1 MDEEYDCI
9 ILGTGLKEC
18 ILSGVLSVEGKKVLH
33 MDRNSYYGGD
43 SASLNLTQLLEKF
56 KKTIPEGSLGQS
68 RDYNVD
74 LIPKFIMSTG
84 KMVEI
89 LVKTDVTRYLEF
101 KAVDGSFVVADGK
114 VYKVPS
120 TSGEALKSSLMGILE
135 KRRCGK
141 FLEFVGECDEKD
153 PKVNKE
159 KFDLSKMTARE
170 VFKHFGLSEQTIDFI
185 GHSMALHNNDA
196 YLDQAAF
203 DTINRVRLYGESV
216 LRYGNSPYIYP
227 LYGLGEMPQ
236 SFARLSAI
244 YGGTY
249 MLNKPVEEIIYDSNG
264 VVTGVKSEG
273 EIAKCKFV
281 VGDPSYFPDKVKK
294 VGQVASLI
302 CVLSHPVPNTNDA
315 ESCQIIIPQKEAKR
329 KYDVYISAV
338 SFAHHVAPKGKW
350 IALVSTIVEGSDPES
365 ELAYGVKLLGKIDE
379 KFFGVRD
386 MLAPTDDGKNSHV
399 YISKSYDPETH
410 FQESCEDI
418 LNTYKRITG
427 KDMDLTPPKKEKEE
441 GKEEQ

>member
-1 MDEEYDCI
+1 MDEAYDCI

-43 SASLNLTQLLEKF
+43 SASLNLVQLFEKF
-56 KKTIPEGSLGQS
+56 KKQNPASTLGAS

-101 KAVDGSFVVADGK
+101 KAVDGSFVQAEGK

-120 TSGEALKSSLMGILE
+120 TSGEALKSPLMGILE

-141 FLEFVGECDEKD
+141 FLEFVGDCDDKN
-153 PKVNKE
+153 PSAPNKE
-159 KFDLSKMTARE
+159 KLDLGKVTARD
-170 VFKHFGLSEQTIDFI
+170 VFKHFGLSESTTDFI
-185 GHSMALHNNDA
+185 GHSMALHNNDL
-196 YLDQAAF
+196 YLDQPAF
-203 DTINRVRLYGESV
+203 ETMNRIRLYGESV

-249 MLNKPVEEIIYDSNG
+249 MLNKPVEEVVYDSNG
-264 VVTGVKSEG
+264 VVIGVKSEG
-273 EIAKCKFV
+273 EVAKCKFV

-302 CVLSHPVPNTNDA
+302 CILAHPIPNTNDA

-329 KYDVYISAV
+329 KYDIYVSAV

-350 IALVSTIVEGSDPES
+350 IALVSTIVETADPEK
-365 ELAYGVKLLGKIDE
+365 ELALGEKLLGKVE
-379 KFFGVRD
+379 ERFFSVRD
-386 MLAPTDDGKNSHV
+386 MLAPTDDGQKSNV
-399 YISKSYDPETH
+399 FISKSYDPETH

-418 LNTYKRITG
+418 LNIYKRITG
-427 KDMDLTPPKKEKEE
+427 KDMDLTPPKKEE